1 MSGTRTPFA
10 FLVAGSLTIATAQ
23 SARADEG
30 GVSFWLPGQFGSLAA
45 APGVP
50 GLAFAT
56 VYYHASLSASGGA
69 SFPSGSQVRAGLDA
83 RADLAFLNANY
94 ISPTPILGGQAAFGL
109 TVPVGRMKAS
119 VDAVLTGPGG
129 TPIAGASLTDTITSF
144 GDIYPLATLKWNR
157 GVHNYMVYAMANIP
171 IGAYN
176 PNRLANLG
184 IGHAA
189 VDGGVG
195 YTYFDPTKGHEFS
208 IVTGFTYNFENPDTN
223 YQNGVDWHV
232 DWAASQFLSQQ
243 VHVGLVGYLYNQ
255 LGSDSGSGATLG
267 GFHSRVA
274 GIGPQIGYIFP
285 VGTTHQGYLNLKGYW
300 EFAAQHRPEG
310 WNVWLTFAISP
321 AAPREATTPRVTK

>member
-1 MSGTRTPFA
+1 MSCIRSPFA
-10 FLVAGSLTIATAQ
+10 LLLAGSLAIAVAER
-23 SARADEG
+23 AHADEG
-30 GVSFWLPGQFGSLAA
+30 GVSFWLPGQFGSLSA

-50 GLAFAT
+50 GWAFAA
-56 VYYHASLSASGGA
+56 VYYHASLSAGGSA
-69 SFPSGSQVRAGLDA
+69 SLPIGGQIAAGLDA

-94 ISPTPILGGQAAFGL
+94 IFPTPVLGGQAAFGV
-109 TVPVGRMKAS
+109 TGAVGRMRVSA
-119 VDAVLTGPGG
+119 DATLSLGG
-129 TPIAGASLTDTITSF
+129 ITLSGSRTDTITDI
-144 GDIYPLATLKWNR
+144 GDLYPLATLKWNR
-157 GVHNYMVYAMANIP
+157 GVHNYMVYAMGDIP
-171 IGAYN
+171 IGAYS
-176 PNRLANLG
+176 PTRLANLG

-223 YQNGVDWHV
+223 YQNGVAWHV
-232 DWAASQFLSQQ
+232 DWGASQFLSQQ

-310 WNVWLTFAISP
+310 WSAWLTLAISP
-321 AAPREATTPRVTK
+321 AAPTAAATPRVTK